1 MKRPYARNALAALA
15 AALTLAL
22 LLAGGLTPLAALE
35 WGGTLNNTTTPTYSG
50 FAQDW
55 SFQQEDKLALWL
67 EAELNPRLS
76 LTIQGSYTWSL
87 DRPYLF
93 DVDIL
98 RLQGRYPLKDSSVV
112 DFSVG
117 RFRAEDFS
125 ALLFSDNLDG
135 AQVAW
140 RLARANLSLTVGYLG
155 LELQPVS
162 TVSMSKLDYYKDE
175 ILAPPRLLE
184 ILHVELPELIGRQ
197 SLVVA
202 AVAQQDLRAEDQLL
216 EEGSYPAAVANKGG
230 RLSTEYLGLA
240 LRGPLAS
247 ALYYELFGYLG
258 TGRMLSYSAIDAAY
272 IYEWM
277 LGGLLGAG
285 LKYYREQ
292 WLSSRAELR
301 VLLAT
306 GDEDYIDSFIE
317 GNTEGLATTFTTI
330 SQPELALLFSP
341 RLGNLVLAEASY
353 SLKPA
358 EFLQTL
364 LRASFFLRPTLG
376 RISDGR
382 VDPAPTSSSRYLGF
396 ELDASARLRLFSD
409 LGLVFTAGVFLPGS
423 AFPAG
428 SRQADFGM
436 RAELSFSF

>member
-1 MKRPYARNALAALA
+1 M
-15 AALTLAL
+15 
-22 LLAGGLTPLAALE
+22 
-35 WGGTLNNTTTPTYSG
+35 
-50 FAQDW
+50 
-55 SFQQEDKLALWL
+55 
-67 EAELNPRLS
+67 
-76 LTIQGSYTWSL
+76 
-87 DRPYLF
+87 
-93 DVDIL
+93 
-98 RLQGRYPLKDSSVV
+98 LQ
-112 DFSVG
+112 
-117 RFRAEDFS
+117 
-125 ALLFSDNLDG
+125 
-135 AQVAW
+135 
-140 RLARANLSLTVGYLG
+140 
-155 LELQPVS
+155 
-162 TVSMSKLDYYKDE
+162 
-175 ILAPPRLLE
+175 
-184 ILHVELPELIGRQ
+184 VELPETLGRQ

-202 AVAQQDLRAEDQLL
+202 VVAQQDLRSEDQLL
-216 EEGSYPAAVANKGG
+216 KEGDPGPVAGAGG

-272 IYEWM
+272 SYEWM

-301 VLLAT
+301 LLLAT
-306 GDEDYIDSFIE
+306 GDEDYTDSFIE

-341 RLGNLVLAEASY
+341 RLGNLLVAEASY
-353 SLKPA
+353 SLRPA
-358 EFLQTL
+358 KFLQTL
-364 LRASFFLRPTLG
+364 LKASFFLRPTLG
-376 RISDGR
+376 RVSEGL
-382 VDPAPTSSSRYLGF
+382 VDPALSSSRYLGL